1 MTFVKVLIMVVLVF
15 FMALSI
21 YRFATTLRSY
31 IKAKKDKT
39 NKGANEH
46 SKSNENIIKEDLAND
61 SVCINGA
68 NHHNSI

>member
-21 YRFATTLRSY
+21 YKFATTLRSY
-31 IKAKKDKT
+31 VKAKKDKA
-39 NKGANEH
+39 NKGANEN
-46 SKSNENIIKEDLAND
+46 SNSNENNKKEGLAND